1 MRLAAGACRAYAHIE
16 RTVGKDPVAPLSHG
30 GPDSFAVTDMDE
42 KEYEHELFGP
52 VIFSYTDAQAVED
65 GVLFDV
71 TPYTLNRVNRV
82 TNAVYE
88 WLGGSDD
95 QEQFAAKYRE
105 LEDQA
110 IRAFDKS
117 KDKELVEF
125 SYKGRRVW
133 MMDNE
138 TGGRTI
144 MFPEDY

>member
-1 MRLAAGACRAYAHIE
+1 M
-16 RTVGKDPVAPLSHG
+16 APLSHD
-30 GPDSFAVTDMDE
+30 GPDSFAVSDMDE
-42 KEYEHELFGP
+42 KERKGYERELFGP
-52 VIFSYTDAQAVED
+52 VIFSYTDAQALED

-71 TPYTLNRVNRV
+71 TPYTLHRVNMV
-82 TNAVYE
+82 TSAVYE

-95 QEQFAAKYRE
+95 QDQFAAKYRE

-110 IRAFDKS
+110 VRALDKS

-125 SYKGRRVW
+125 TYRGKTLW

-138 TGGRTI
+138 TGARTI